1 MKKKVLL
8 VFIVF
13 ILAFNI
19 SVSAEE
25 IKSESDQVFEAFNE
39 VFSYILNYHPDDNSV
54 EDLIRGAMKGMVDS
68 LDTYSEYLTKEQY
81 EDMQLEYEGHFGGIG
96 IVITPELTVISPIK
110 GTPGEAAGLQ
120 AEDEIIAI
128 DGEPTEDMTQAEG
141 VEMMRGEPGTEVTL
155 TIRRKGREESFEKKI
170 TRADIEIPYVEWE
183 MKNDEIGYIS
193 IAQFVQNVSEKVE
206 TAIKE
211 LEEQG
216 AKVLI
221 LDLRSNPGGLL
232 GEAVNVSSSF
242 LSKKDVVSIDSKIG
256 DNEVYRTK
264 NGIYSTELPLV
275 VLINQGSAS
284 GSEIVAGAIQDYE
297 RGILMGKKSFGK
309 GSVQS
314 LLPLVDGSAIKL
326 TTGEYFTPADR
337 DIHEKG
343 VEVDIEIDYDPEYE
357 GDNQLEEA
365 IEYIED
371 NILGDSMESLAS

>member
-8 VFIVF
+8 VLIVF

-242 LSKKDVVSIDSKIG
+242 LSKKDVVSVRSKIG
-256 DNEVYRTK
+256 DNEVYRTE
-264 NGIYSTELPLV
+264 NDIYSTELPLV

-326 TTGEYFTPADR
+326 TTGKYFTPADR

>member
-1 MKKKVLL
+1 MKKKILL
-8 VFIVF
+8 VLIIFSLVF
-13 ILAFNI
+13 SIP
-19 SVSAEE
+19 VGAEE
-25 IKSESDQVFEAFNE
+25 TATDSDLIFDAFNE
-39 VFSYILNYHPDDNSV
+39 VFTYILNYHADENTVDD
-54 EDLIRGAMKGMVDS
+54 LLRGAMKGMVDS
-68 LDTYSEYLTKEQY
+68 LDRYSEYLTAEQY

-96 IVITPELTVISPIK
+96 IVITPDLTIISPIK

-128 DGEPTEDMTQAEG
+128 DGELTENMTQAEG

-155 TIRRKGREESFEKKI
+155 TIRRKGMEESFEEKI
-170 TRADIEIPYVEWE
+170 IRADIEIPYVEWE

-193 IAQFVQNVSEKVE
+193 IAQFVQNVGEKVE
-206 TAIKE
+206 TAIRE
-211 LEEQG
+211 LEDEG
-216 AKVLI
+216 AKAVI
-221 LDLRSNPGGLL
+221 LDLRSNPGGLI
-232 GEAVNVSSSF
+232 GEAIEVSSSF
-242 LSKKDVVSIDSKIG
+242 LSKKDVVSVRSKIG
-256 DNEVYRTK
+256 SNEVYRTK
-264 NGIYSTELPLV
+264 DGIYSTELPLV

-326 TTGEYFTPADR
+326 TTGKYFTPADR

-357 GDNQLEEA
+357 GDNQLEET
-365 IEYIED
+365 IRYIED
-371 NILGDSMESLAS
+371 NILYDSEKKLAS

>member
-242 LSKKDVVSIDSKIG
+242 LSKKDVVSIRSKIG
-256 DNEVYRTK
+256 DNEVYRTE
-264 NGIYSTELPLV
+264 NDIYSTELPLV

-371 NILGDSMESLAS
+371 N